1 MEIKKIKLKKKAV
14 FSDFKVLKKKNFIDQ
29 RGVFSRTFCKNDF
42 KKAGIKFE
50 PKQINFSKNKLK
62 GTIRGLHFQDIK
74 SKESKLVVCLK
85 GKIFDVIV
93 DIRKNSKTYLKS
105 YSIVLSDTNNLILYI
120 PPGYAHG
127 FQTMTNNVDVLYLH
141 NKFFN
146 NKIYRTLNPLDK
158 KIDIKWPIKKIILSK
173 KDLNKKHL

>member
-1 MEIKKIKLKKKAV
+1 M
-14 FSDFKVLKKKNFIDQ
+14 
-29 RGVFSRTFCKNDF
+29 
-42 KKAGIKFE
+42 
-50 PKQINFSKNKLK
+50 
-62 GTIRGLHFQDIK
+62 
-74 SKESKLVVCLK
+74 CLK

-105 YSIVLSDTNNLILYI
+105 YSILLSDTNNLILYI

-127 FQTMTNNVDVLYLH
+127 FLTMTNNADILYLH

-158 KIDIKWPIKKIILSK
+158 KIDIKWPIKKKILSK

>member
-1 MEIKKIKLKKKAV
+1 MEIKKINLKKRIL
-14 FSDFKVLKKKNFIDQ
+14 FSDFKVFKKKVFKDK
-29 RGVFSRTFCKNDF
+29 RGIFSRTFCKNEL
-42 KKAGIKFE
+42 KKAKIKFE

-62 GTIRGLHFQDIK
+62 GTIRGFHYQDIK
-74 SKESKLVVCLK
+74 SKEAKLVTCLN

-105 YSIVLSDTNNLILYI
+105 YSIILSDINNLILYI

-127 FQTMTNNVDVLYLH
+127 FQAMTNNADILYLH

-146 NKIYRTLNPLDK
+146 DKIYRTLNPLDK
-158 KIDIKWPIKKIILSK
+158 KIDIKWPIKKKILSK
-173 KDLNKKHL
+173 KDLNKKYL